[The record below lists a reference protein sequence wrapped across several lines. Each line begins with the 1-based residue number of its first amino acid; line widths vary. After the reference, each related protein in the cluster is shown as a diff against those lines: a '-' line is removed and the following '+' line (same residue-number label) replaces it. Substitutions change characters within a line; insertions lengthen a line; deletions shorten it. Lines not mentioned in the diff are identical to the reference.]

1 MLTDSDFLNYAMRHY
16 DNPSCRTV
24 NEFNNDLNRFKYL
37 KKLFQRYTDKGEEN
51 FLLMLNH
58 IMILFNV
65 FEREACVRMLFFKV
79 ERCHW
84 SLLKTFLVG
93 LSFMPIMIPDLGVTD
108 SDIPINDNVA
118 KFMRGI

>member
-1 MLTDSDFLNYAMRHY
+1 MLTESDFLNYAMRHY
-16 DNPSCRTV
+16 DNPSCRTI

-37 KKLFQRYTDKGEEN
+37 KKLFQRYEDKKEEN

-65 FEREACVRMLFFKV
+65 FKREHCIKMLFFKV
-79 ERCHW
+79 DRKHW
-84 SLLKTFLVG
+84 PLLKTFLVG
-93 LSFMPIMIPDLGVTD
+93 LSYMPDEIPELGLVS
-108 SDIPINDNVA
+108 SDITVNEQIA

>member
-16 DNPSCRTV
+16 DNPSCRTL

-37 KKLFQRYTDKGEEN
+37 KKLFQRYTDRGEEN

-58 IMILFNV
+58 IMIMFNV
-65 FEREACVRMLFFKV
+65 FERDACVMMLFFKV
-79 ERCHW
+79 DRIHW

-93 LSFMPIMIPDLGVTD
+93 LSFMPESIPELGIVNT
-108 SDIPINDNVA
+108 DIPINENIA

>member
-16 DNPSCRTV
+16 DNPSCRTI

-37 KKLFQRYTDKGEEN
+37 KKLFQRYSDKGEEN

-65 FEREACVRMLFFKV
+65 FEREACVKMLFFKV
-79 ERCHW
+79 EKQHW
-84 SLLKTFLVG
+84 PLLKTFLVG
-93 LSFMPIMIPDLGVTD
+93 LSYMPDVIPDYGVVE
-108 SDIPINDNVA
+108 SDIPVNDSIA

>member
-1 MLTDSDFLNYAMRHY
+1 MLTESDFLNYAMRHY
-16 DNPSCRTV
+16 DNPSCRTI

-65 FEREACVRMLFFKV
+65 FERDPCVKMLFFKV
-79 ERCHW
+79 ERRHW
-84 SLLKTFLVG
+84 PILKTFLVG
-93 LSFMPIMIPDLGVTD
+93 LSFMPDEIPELGVLDT
-108 SDIPINDNVA
+108 DIPINDGVRD
-118 KFMRGI
+118 FMRGI

>member
-1 MLTDSDFLNYAMRHY
+1 MLTESDFLNYAMRHY
-16 DNPSCRTV
+16 DNPSCRTI

-37 KKLFQRYTDKGEEN
+37 KKLFQRYEDKKEEN

-65 FEREACVRMLFFKV
+65 FKREHCIKMLFFKV
-79 ERCHW
+79 DRKHW

-93 LSFMPIMIPDLGVTD
+93 LSYMPDEIPELGLVS
-108 SDIPINDNVA
+108 SDITVNEQIA